1 MHLKCTVTFTGEFS
15 LTFSE
20 LFRAR
25 VFNVSVP
32 TASHAA
38 LLTRRL
44 AAKIT
49 TTRLNGDLRAL
60 CFHDK
65 FPFKRSPLIAPFTF
79 WHHKTKKKVPWQFQR
94 EVDIFRWQHHHYCQP
109 LFRYSLRRE
118 KKTHASTWAPCPSWC
133 HVTGI
138 VTFFFFLTFS
148 INSIPKW
155 ATA

>member
-25 VFNVSVP
+25 LFNVSVP

-49 TTRLNGDLRAL
+49 TTRRPVNGDLRAL

-65 FPFKRSPLIAPFTF
+65 FPFKRPPPPHCAVHVLTSQDQEKGPMTISERGWHFSVATPPLLSAFVSVFFKTGKENARFYLSALPFVMSCH
-79 WHHKTKKKVPWQFQR
+79 WHR
-94 EVDIFRWQHHHYCQP
+94 D
-109 LFRYSLRRE
+109 L
-118 KKTHASTWAPCPSWC
+118 
-133 HVTGI
+133 
-138 VTFFFFLTFS
+138 FFFFWHF
-148 INSIPKW
+148 P
-155 ATA
+155 